1 MALVACSFSLY
12 LLKRFLGS
20 AFMLESMINSM
31 TMTTSMQLAEG
42 CLKQDDNDSLDEDS
56 GHNTYEGAPASGFVV
71 VHWNCC

>member
-1 MALVACSFSLY
+1 
-12 LLKRFLGS
+12 
-20 AFMLESMINSM
+20 MLESMINSM